1 MPTEEK
7 LLRMCDYRIPA
18 TVVTSLL
25 PFRISGGAA
34 VQQSAQNA
42 PVNGAEEGPHPGG
55 YSHSMRICSISD
67 TSAIDSFRSST
78 NLRSSSALWAQK
90 LNTCFLSDPKGETM
104 VMP

>member
-1 MPTEEK
+1 MSTEEQVI
-7 LLRMCDYRIPA
+7 C
-18 TVVTSLL
+18 
-25 PFRISGGAA
+25 GAA
-34 VQQSAQNA
+34 ARQSAQTA
-42 PVNGAEEGPHPGG
+42 PANPGLAMGKVPTPGTGG

-104 VMP
+104 VMA